1 MKNLANY
8 ISLSR
13 IVLAILLLFTKP
25 LSFIFFIT
33 FIICGITD
41 VLDGYIARTYGLSS
55 DFGAKLDS
63 FADIVF
69 FLSFLI
75 VLFPILNYNYL
86 IVLWIIIIF
95 LIKIISIIIGFIKY
109 RKLTLIH
116 TYLNKI
122 TGICLIL
129 LPFLL
134 ILTSSNIIIIILCLI
149 STLSSIEE
157 LIIIIHSKN

>member
-69 FLSFLI
+69 LSFLI
-75 VLFPILNYNYL
+75 VLFPILTYN
-86 IVLWIIIIF
+86 
-95 LIKIISIIIGFIKY
+95 
-109 RKLTLIH
+109 R
-116 TYLNKI
+116 
-122 TGICLIL
+122 
-129 LPFLL
+129 
-134 ILTSSNIIIIILCLI
+134 
-149 STLSSIEE
+149 
-157 LIIIIHSKN
+157 